1 MADDITIGARHI
13 KVGVGLVVSLML
25 GGLTIAISFS
35 YRMNNNLLVL
45 TLKQEAG
52 NSRLDETV
60 STLKEISGKV
70 DGQNDRLF
78 LIQERQAGFAERI
91 AALEEWRRRSGG

>member
-1 MADDITIGARHI
+1 MKSER
-13 KVGVGLVVSLML
+13 
-25 GGLTIAISFS
+25 
-35 YRMNNNLLVL
+35 NNQDRKSEKGIFWFIM
-45 TLKQEAG
+45 KQEAG